1 VSAPGRAPIRPGNI
15 PGGSGRSGKDSRRS
29 RGERDGFPTTH
40 YANWNGVQVVAGSNP
55 VAPTI
60 SSRFEKGV
68 VDAFRSPFFVERHGR
83 TRKAWRKRTS
93 CHEPPRRLCET

>member
-1 VSAPGRAPIRPGNI
+1 
-15 PGGSGRSGKDSRRS
+15 
-29 RGERDGFPTTH
+29 
-40 YANWNGVQVVAGSNP
+40 
-55 VAPTI
+55 
-60 SSRFEKGV
+60 